1 MAKQW
6 TDATLDAARREGD
19 KDVDALVAGI
29 LTRTQGTAEL
39 GRLGYNA
46 LLDLADLLVA
56 SPELMLVKS
65 SVLHRELE
73 AIAAQNPA
81 VVDYFDPVVA
91 PDWVDE
97 AKLARA
103 AELWETDTLL
113 AIAVLYAASLP
124 ACYLMQKGVPVLYGT
139 DKLARH
145 DYIFQRIHET
155 GLMLDAALDSGGIKV
170 IHDVSLDA
178 DRHLQHVLK
187 KLDPQGGWE
196 WRGRKLQRAAGAY
209 GPGVA
214 LDRVRTEL
222 AAAQRSPT
230 RYIWGRGCVSAKKVR
245 FLHASM
251 RCMLMDPEKF
261 HPVGDREKP
270 QSLAEQLSHVQKP
283 WDVAKLGV
291 PINQEDQ
298 AFVLLTFG
306 YLIPKGME
314 RWGRTIPR
322 DQKEAFLHLWKV
334 IGHIMGIREDL
345 MTDDL
350 DEAAALYERILA
362 RNGGPSDAGVQLTDA
377 VMEFLEEY
385 LPGRFGL
392 ARRFPAELIIDQLGP
407 DKARMIVRAERF
419 ASARGFLPRLGYGV
433 CKLGVWTYYRLRDR
447 ILARIPL
454 VAGAMAGLLH
464 RSAEMLIESW
474 RDTFQRKPFYVPAG
488 EKTWVRKHGIT
499 PEYKRALMAWRV
511 SMFDTLLVAVASIVV
526 AGLAVGVALVAA
538 VLKLF
543 GILLT
548 WMPVNVSL
556 GVAVLGAIVAAWIMK
571 RTLPRVFDRRPR
583 IPHAPSVAAEEEA
596 VPEAA

>member
-1 MAKQW
+1 MARQW
-6 TDATLDAARREGD
+6 TDTTLDAARREGD
-19 KDVDALVAGI
+19 READDLVADI
-29 LTRTQGTAEL
+29 LVRAQGTAQL

-56 SPELMLVKS
+56 SPELMLVKGS
-65 SVLHRELE
+65 ILHGELGK
-73 AIAAQNPA
+73 IAAHNPRI
-81 VVDYFDPVVA
+81 VGYFDPIEA

-103 AELWETDTLL
+103 AELWETDALL
-113 AIAVLYAASLP
+113 SIAVLYAASLP

-155 GLMLDAALDSGGIKV
+155 GLMLDAVLDQGGIKV
-170 IHDVSLDA
+170 IRDVSPDA
-178 DRHLQHVLK
+178 DRHLQHVLAR
-187 KLDPQGGWE
+187 LDPAGGWE
-196 WRGRKLQRAAGAY
+196 WKGRRLQRAAGAY

-214 LDRVRTEL
+214 LERVRTEL
-222 AAAQRSPT
+222 AAAFGKPK
-230 RYIWGRGCVSAKKVR
+230 RYLWGKGCVSAKKVR

-251 RCMLMDPEKF
+251 RCMLMNPAMF

-270 QSLAEQLSHVQKP
+270 QSLAERLSHVQEP

-314 RWGRTIPR
+314 HWGRTIPR
-322 DQKEAFLHLWKV
+322 DQKEGFLHLWKV
-334 IGHIMGIREDL
+334 IGHIMGIRADL

-350 DEAAALYERILA
+350 EDAAALYERILA
-362 RNGGPSDAGVQLTDA
+362 RNGGPSEPGVLLTEA

-392 ARRFPAELIIDQLGP
+392 AQRFPAELIIDQLGP
-407 DKARMIVRAERF
+407 DRAQMILRPERF
-419 ASARGFLPRLGYGV
+419 AAARRFFPRLGYGA
-433 CKLGVWTYYRLRDR
+433 CRFGVWAYYRLRDR

-488 EKTWVRKHGIT
+488 EKTWVRKHGVT
-499 PEYKRALMAWRV
+499 PEYKRSLMAWRV
-511 SMFDTLLVAVASIVV
+511 AMFDTLLVAVASIIV
-526 AGLAVGVALVAA
+526 AGFAVGAAIVFA
-538 VLKLF
+538 VLLMWKAA
-543 GILLT
+543 G
-548 WMPVNVSL
+548 VSL
-556 GVAVLGAIVAAWIMK
+556 GVAVLGAIVAAFIMK
-571 RTLPRVFDRRPR
+571 RTLPAIFDRRPR
-583 IPHAPSVAAEEEA
+583 IPPAPSVEAAEE
-596 VPEAA
+596 PEPVRAAA